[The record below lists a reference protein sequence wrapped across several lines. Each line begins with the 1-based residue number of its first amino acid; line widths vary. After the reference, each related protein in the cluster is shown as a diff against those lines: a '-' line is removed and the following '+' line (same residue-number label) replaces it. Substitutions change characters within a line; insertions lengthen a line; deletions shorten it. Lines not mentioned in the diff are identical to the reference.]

1 MNDRQLH
8 AIQNPCRIEQQC
20 EGRAQKFAAG
30 DQWIVT
36 ALTVRMFPDATMP
49 VFYLA
54 ELCWR
59 WQASVAIIKGDDYK
73 AVSEWDYNDRSAAV
87 DLAAD
92 LLKGVGAGREG
103 AGQGRFEGIGVH
115 LVRQLTDEERVI
127 VKQYCPWLSPLP
139 VPKKKS
145 IGKMWMSNVNLRA
158 NGVLN

>member
-20 EGRAQKFAAG
+20 EGRAQKFQAG

-36 ALTVRMFPDATMP
+36 ALTVRMFPDEAMP

-54 ELCWR
+54 EMGWR

-73 AVSEWDYNDRSAAV
+73 AVKDWDYNDRSAAV
-87 DLAAD
+87 DLASD

-103 AGQGRFEGIGVH
+103 AGQGHFEGIGVH
-115 LVRQLTDEERVI
+115 LVRLLTEEERAI
-127 VKQYCPWLSPLP
+127 VKQYCSWLSPLP
-139 VPKKKS
+139 IPKKKS
-145 IGKMWMSNVNLRA
+145 IGKMMLSNVRPRGNE
-158 NGVLN
+158 VLN